1 MGTWAYLHKILW
13 SWAGILLTVDAL
25 VALLERY
32 LGEVVERRL
41 HWKPHVPTSI
51 KISFAVVV
59 LLVAQALAYQ
69 DVEEKLIQAG
79 KDNDGLHAAVNSLN
93 GRIDSQEKEI
103 NRLRAKPEQPRPRR
117 SAEPDLP
124 ERVPDRFLNAEQ
136 KDHLYQELKR
146 ISDDARQADFITVTI
161 TAAYPRDR
169 ESSRLAAQLTG
180 IFQDAHWKVISQR
193 VPQLEGRMQYQIPIG
208 IWVLE
213 SARHNMAL
221 FVESDLINVSLS
233 AEVQPSGVLPPD
245 FKGLIVL
252 IGYKD
257 TPI

>member
-1 MGTWAYLHKILW
+1 LGTWAYLHKILW

-32 LGEVVERRL
+32 LGDFVERWL

-79 KDNDGLHAAVNSLN
+79 KDNDGLHAAVNSLY

-103 NRLRAKPEQPRPRR
+103 NRLRAKPEQPRPQRP
-117 SAEPDLP
+117 AAPGVP
-124 ERVPDRFLNAEQ
+124 ERVPDRFLTAEQ

-146 ISDDARQADFITVTI
+146 ISDDAKQADFITVTI
-161 TAAYPRDR
+161 TAAYPQDR
-169 ESSRLAAQLTG
+169 ESSRLAAQLIG
-180 IFQDAHWKVISQR
+180 VFQDAHWSGVSQQA
-193 VPQLEGRMQYQIPIG
+193 PKLEGRMQYQIPIG
-208 IWVLE
+208 VLE
-213 SARHNMAL
+213 SAGNNMGL
-221 FVESDLINVSLS
+221 FVESNLLNVGLS
-233 AEVQPSGVLPPD
+233 AQVQPSGVLPPD

-252 IGYKD
+252 VGYKD